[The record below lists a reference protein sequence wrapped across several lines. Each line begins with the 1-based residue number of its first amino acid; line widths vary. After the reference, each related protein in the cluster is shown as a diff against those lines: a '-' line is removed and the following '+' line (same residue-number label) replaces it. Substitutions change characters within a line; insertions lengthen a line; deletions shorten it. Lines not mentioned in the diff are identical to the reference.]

1 MEIRM
6 IKLKQILNEGIV
18 PALELDQIDAEIRKI
33 VPKKTPEVT
42 IFKWPN
48 YRKLI
53 SYVED
58 RIDKKYH
65 KKFNDMMKKNNWTGY

>member
-1 MEIRM
+1 M
-6 IKLKQILNEGIV
+6 IKLKDILNEGIV

-33 VPKKTPEVT
+33 VPKKPPQVT

-58 RIDKKYH
+58 RTDKKYH
-65 KKFNDMMKKNNWTGY
+65 KKFNDMMKKNNWND

>member
-18 PALELDQIDAEIRKI
+18 PALELDQIDAEIKKI
-33 VPKKTPEVT
+33 VPKNRPEVT

-48 YRKLI
+48 YNKLI

-65 KKFNDMMKKNNWTGY
+65 KKFNDMMKKNNWND